1 MEEERNGGKI
11 SFWHYWHF
19 GLTILCCGSCP
30 VPCRMVSCIPGLYS
44 SMPVAPLYPVTTIKN
59 ISRLP
64 CVPWGATEERTTV
77 LVVRLGFPGGDIFFP
92 SVEGKKDWSVC
103 SHRISCSSRRGLAEV
118 QWFRA
123 LIRRQN
129 GFPSWFHHLQAAQPL
144 ANNLFVLQFP
154 YR

>member
-1 MEEERNGGKI
+1 MEEKRNGGKI

-19 GLTILCCGSCP
+19 GLTMLCCGGCP
-30 VPCRMVSCIPGLYS
+30 VPCRMFSCIPGLYS
-44 SMPVAPLYPVTTIKN
+44 SDASSSTLSSHDNKKYLPPAMCPLGGP
-59 ISRLP
+59 
-64 CVPWGATEERTTV
+64 EERTTA
-77 LVVRLGFPGGDIFFP
+77 LVVRLGLPGGDIFFP
-92 SVEGKKDWSVC
+92 SVEGRKDWSVC

-129 GFPSWFHHLQAAQPL
+129 WFPSWFHHLQAAQPL